1 MHRLLPLA
9 TLTLALATSSALA
22 ADIAI
27 EAGEGA
33 NERLIEAL
41 ISAQPGDTVKI
52 GPGRFEFT
60 EGLSLDVDDVKVQGA
75 GAGQTV
81 LSFKG
86 QTGAGEGLL
95 VTSDRV
101 VLEDFAVE
109 DTKGDGVK
117 SKGSD
122 QITFRN
128 LSVVWTGGP
137 KAENGAYGVYP
148 VSSKNVLIDG
158 VFVSGASDAG
168 IYVGQSEDIV
178 VRNSRAEYN
187 VAGIEIENSKRADVT
202 KNTVTHNTGGI
213 LVFDLPNLPVQGGQD
228 VRVFDND
235 VVENDTPNFAP
246 KGNIVGIVP
255 KGMGVMVMANRNVHV
270 FGNRFDKNGT
280 AHVLIAA
287 YPNDYDDDNY
297 MFVPRGV
304 YVHDNTYGEGGGAP
318 DGEAGKVISDISG
331 TPVPD
336 IVWDGATTLTEYASW
351 TAAEDRI
358 YVKEAEGTT
367 FVNLK
372 IISNMILPWGW
383 WPDRDIANYAGSPD
397 LVWRFRLNVNHP
409 NAAATISAATAV
421 TGSPAAKPA
430 HVNTRAMRKASTF
443 SAQRRSR
450 FVLLMTPIEP
460 QRKG

>member
-1 MHRLLPLA
+1 MTIRVSISTLMLAVALPFHA
-9 TLTLALATSSALA
+9 VA
-22 ADIAI
+22 ADIVV

-33 NERLIEAL
+33 AERLQEAL
-41 ISAQPGDTVKI
+41 ISVEPGSAVKI
-52 GPGRFEFT
+52 GPGRFDLT
-60 EGLSLDVDDVKVQGA
+60 EGLSLDVDNVKVQGA

-95 VTSDRV
+95 VTSDKV

-109 DTKGDGVK
+109 DTKGDGIK

-128 LSVVWTGGP
+128 VSVVWTGGP
-137 KAENGAYGVYP
+137 KETNGAYGVYP
-148 VSSKNVLIDG
+148 VASKNVLIDG

-187 VAGIEIENSKRADVT
+187 VAGIEIENSKRADVY

-213 LVFDLPNLPVQGGQD
+213 LVFDLPNLPVQGGHD
-228 VRVFDND
+228 IRVFDND
-235 VVENDTPNFAP
+235 VVENDTANFAP
-246 KGNIVGIVP
+246 KGNIVAIVP

-280 AHVLIAA
+280 THVLLAA

-304 YVHDNTYGEGGGAP
+304 YVHGNTYGEGGGSP
-318 DGEAGKVISDISG
+318 DGEVGKLISDISG

-336 IVWDGATTLTEYASW
+336 IVWDGVTRIPEYFSW
-351 TAAEDRI
+351 VAAENRI
-358 YVKEAEGTT
+358 YVDEAEGTT
-367 FVNLK
+367 FANLK
-372 IISNMILPWGW
+372 MISNMLLPWSTA
-383 WPDRDIANYAGSPD
+383 PDTDIAGYKGSLP
-397 LVWRFRLNVNHP
+397 
-409 NAAATISAATAV
+409 
-421 TGSPAAKPA
+421 
-430 HVNTRAMRKASTF
+430 
-443 SAQRRSR
+443 
-450 FVLLMTPIEP
+450 EP
-460 QRKG
+460 PPVKLPQDGGA